1 MKILQVLPTLGSGGA
16 EHFTVGLVNE
26 LIHQGYECDIVT
38 LFDVDKDNYLLKE
51 LSSKSHHSSLHKK
64 AGFDWECYHR
74 LYKFIKKGGY
84 EVASCPCGIHSL
96 HTLIRNAPQEG
107 EICGNYSF

>member
-1 MKILQVLPTLGSGGA
+1 MVQNTL
-16 EHFTVGLVNE
+16 HVGLVNE

-84 EVASCPCGIHSL
+84 EVVHAHVGSIPYILLSC
-96 HTLIRNAPQEG
+96 NAPQEG
-107 EICGNYSF
+107 ENLWQLSF